1 MEDKEFIKW
10 LLKQLP
16 VGLLT
21 MAYQDWKILQGKAPD
36 INIVVAGHPQPRPP
50 ATLIHTDE
58 IKELRKKLDE
68 GVFMIK
74 RDSRGP
80 GQPRKNKDRS

>member
-1 MEDKEFIKW
+1 MEDKEFINW

-16 VGLLT
+16 VGFLT
-21 MAYQDWKILQGKAPD
+21 MAYQDWKILKGGTPD
-36 INIVVAGHPQPRPP
+36 IDVSVTVSVDPIQIHKK
-50 ATLIHTDE
+50 IHTDE

-74 RDSRGP
+74 RDNPGP
-80 GQPRKNKDRS
+80 GPHRKNKDRS